1 MEDLVTSTPRGGGRE
16 AMIAATVETLRE
28 GREVRVLEIA
38 ETAGVSH
45 SLIYRHFPDGG
56 REELIA
62 EAYAR
67 IFRGAVAEDLAQLQ
81 GFSGSREHLHAQL
94 ITLHTAILSAARAP
108 QRWARLEALSAARTN
123 AFLAERIESTKAE
136 LVDALTDQIL
146 ATVDLS
152 ETPEQV
158 REFCAL
164 VLGIPLGLTAMLP
177 VEIDPDRVATLAHVW
192 ADLITDWLF
201 TRIVET
207 P

>member
-1 MEDLVTSTPRGGGRE
+1 MTSTPRGGGRE
-16 AMIAATVETLRE
+16 AMIAATVDTLRE

-45 SLIYRHFPDGG
+45 SLIYRHFPEGG

-67 IFRGAVAEDLAQLQ
+67 IFRGAVAEDLAQLR
-81 GFSGSREHLHAQL
+81 GFSGSQANLREQLVLLHNTVL
-94 ITLHTAILSAARAP
+94 AADRAP

-123 AFLAERIESTKAE
+123 AYLAERIEATKAE

-146 ATVDLS
+146 GTVELSATR
-152 ETPEQV
+152 EQV

-177 VEIDPDRVATLAHVW
+177 VEIEPDRVAVLSEVW
-192 ADLITDWLF
+192 ADLVAEWLF
-201 TRIVET
+201 ARIGNT